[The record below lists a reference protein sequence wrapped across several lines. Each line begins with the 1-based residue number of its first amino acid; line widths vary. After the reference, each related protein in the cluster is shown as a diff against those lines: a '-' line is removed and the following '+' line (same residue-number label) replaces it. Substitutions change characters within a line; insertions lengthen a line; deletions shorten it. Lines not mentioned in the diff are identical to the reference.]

1 MNGSR
6 KGSGVP
12 FDQALE
18 QCYNRPAKVSREV
31 IGVTRKKDVVALWN
45 IIKHEKEQFVNLLK
59 MEDSVAEELSV
70 HHDFNQSTTAKIF
83 EMVQEIK
90 QYLQKVCTP
99 ILHQGAMKNV
109 LTGEVVTKVNVD
121 KLLCCMKEGGRAYDD
136 YVENRLRLRKSSC
149 RKQLY
154 FTPLFLTAY

>member
-1 MNGSR
+1 MNESR

-18 QCYNRPAKVSREV
+18 QCYNRPAKVSRGV
-31 IGVTRKKDVVALWN
+31 IGVTRMKDAVALWN

-70 HHDFNQSTTAKIF
+70 HHYFNQSTRAKIF

-90 QYLQKVCTP
+90 QYLRKVCTP

-109 LTGEVVTKVNVD
+109 LTGEIVTKVNVD
-121 KLLCCMKEGGRAYDD
+121 KLLCCMKEGGCAYDD
-136 YVENRLRLRKSSC
+136 YVENQPRR
-149 RKQLY
+149 
-154 FTPLFLTAY
+154 